1 MEEELISKKDLLD
14 EASISYGQ
22 LYRWKRKDLIPEDW
36 FVRKSTYTGQE
47 TFFPRVKIMDRIN
60 KIKQMKTD
68 VSLDELAEMFSPN
81 AKQITLTKDELIKQN
96 IVTESILTLYSEQI
110 SQQGTFEFEAI
121 LHLYLVNNLLQEGQ
135 IVLEEAK
142 QILHTLQEHYSK
154 TDQTNAKLLVV
165 RKMGVAFVLLLG
177 SSHDVFADTHAKI
190 IVEQQIGAVIEELKN
205 KLVMGG

>member
-47 TFFPRVKIMDRIN
+47 TFFPRVKILDRIN
-60 KIKQMKTD
+60 KIKHMKTD

-96 IVTESILTLYSEQI
+96 IVTESILTLYSEQV
-110 SQQGTFEFEAI
+110 SQQDTFDFEAI
-121 LHLYLVNNLLQEGQ
+121 LHLFLVNNLLQEGQ

-142 QILHTLQEHYSK
+142 QILHTLHEHYSK
-154 TDQTNAKLLVV
+154 TDQINAKLLVV

-177 SSHDVFADTHAKI
+177 SSHDVFAETQAKV
-190 IVEQQIGAVIEELKN
+190 IVEQQMGAVIEVLKN
-205 KLVMGG
+205 KLVLGG

>member
-47 TFFPRVKIMDRIN
+47 TFFPRVKILDRIN

-81 AKQITLTKDELIKQN
+81 ATQITLTKDELIKQN

-110 SQQGTFEFEAI
+110 SQQDTFDFEAI

-142 QILHTLQEHYSK
+142 MILHTLQEHYSK

-177 SSHDVFADTHAKI
+177 SAHDVFADNHAKV
-190 IVEQQIGAVIEELKN
+190 IVELQMGAVIEELKN

>member
-47 TFFPRVKIMDRIN
+47 TFFPRVKILDRIN
-60 KIKQMKTD
+60 KIKQMKSD

-81 AKQITLTKDELIKQN
+81 AKQITLTKDELIKRN
-96 IVTESILTLYSEQI
+96 IVTESIITLYSEHI
-110 SQQGTFEFEAI
+110 SNKNTFDFEAI
-121 LHLYLVNNLLQEGQ
+121 LQLYLVNNLLHEGH
-135 IVLEEAK
+135 ILLEEARM
-142 QILHTLQEHYSK
+142 IFHTLHEHYSK

-177 SSHDVFADTHAKI
+177 SSHDVFVDTHAKV
-190 IVEQQIGAVIEELKN
+190 IVEQQMGAVIEELNN

>member
-47 TFFPRVKIMDRIN
+47 TFFPRVKILDRIN

-81 AKQITLTKDELIKQN
+81 AKQITLTKDQLIKQN

-110 SQQGTFEFEAI
+110 SQQDTFDFEAI
-121 LHLYLVNNLLQEGQ
+121 LHLYLANNLLQEGQ
-135 IVLEEAK
+135 IVLDEAK
-142 QILHTLQEHYSK
+142 MILHTLQEHYSK
-154 TDQTNAKLLVV
+154 TDQNNAKLLVI

-177 SSHDVFADTHAKI
+177 SAHDVFADNHAKV
-190 IVEQQIGAVIEELKN
+190 IVELQMGAVIEELKN